1 MARNKA
7 LKPRGKPYS
16 ARKVNIRETIPRFLI
31 LCEGERTEPNYFRSF
46 RVPGVV
52 IEVEGTGHNTVRLV
66 QAALKRRR
74 EDDYDQV
81 WCVFDRDS
89 FPPKNFNEAITLAEH
104 EGIQVAYSNEAFELW
119 YILHYEFLNTGI
131 SRDDYITKLEAKL
144 GKKYKKNSNDMY
156 ELLIDKQET
165 AIHNARN
172 LLSLYA
178 PCQPAQDNPSTTVH
192 LLVEE
197 LRRFSR

>member
-7 LKPRGKPYS
+7 LNSRGKPYS

-52 IEVEGTGHNTVRLV
+52 IEVEGTGQNTVRLV
-66 QAALKRRR
+66 QTALKRRW

-81 WCVFDRDS
+81 WCVFDKDA
-89 FPPKNFNEAITLAEH
+89 FPLKNFNDAITLAER
-104 EGIQVAYSNEAFELW
+104 EGIRVAYSNEAFELW

-131 SRDDYITKLEAKL
+131 SRDDYITKLETKI

-165 AIHNARN
+165 AIHHAQK
-172 LLSLYA
+172 LLSLYN
-178 PCQPAQDNPSTTVH
+178 PCQPGQDNPATTVH

-197 LRRFSR
+197 LRKFSR